1 MDSESKTNLEH
12 HWFLKVIVTGEPG
25 VGKTSLV
32 EKYVSGH
39 FLNDY
44 KASIGVNM
52 YVKKLN
58 VEEINFAFQME
69 ENSHIDIQLWDIA
82 GHERWNKTRH
92 LYYAGAQGALI
103 IGDLTR
109 EKTFEEIER
118 FWYPDL
124 VEHCN
129 KIPVILIGNKSD
141 LPRKI
146 NQDKIK
152 DLSKKIEAIDSIYTS
167 AKTGNNVEEA
177 FRLIAEK
184 IIEKSEKT

>member
-1 MDSESKTNLEH
+1 MQRKKTERMEQ
-12 HWFLKVIVTGEPG
+12 HWVLKVIITGEPG

-32 EKYVSGH
+32 EKFVSGH

-52 YVKKLN
+52 YVKKLDIENMELN
-58 VEEINFAFQME
+58 VQTDKN
-69 ENSHIDIQLWDIA
+69 NHIDLQLWDIA
-82 GHERWNKTRH
+82 GHERWARTRH

-109 EKTFEEIER
+109 EKTFSEIES

-124 VEHCN
+124 MEHCSN
-129 KIPVILIGNKSD
+129 IPIILIANKND
-141 LPRKI
+141 LTRKADKKKLKQLGSKI
-146 NQDKIK
+146 NALDI
-152 DLSKKIEAIDSIYTS
+152 IDTS
-167 AKTGNNVEEA
+167 AKTGNNVEES

-184 IIEKSEKT
+184 IIKKTEIT